1 MAREVQRGTSCIGIM
16 GMSQITTPPS
26 APLSLHPCMLK
37 NTPLAM
43 TIETGGGAG
52 VHAQE
57 DERGICEE
65 GIAGARSII

>member
-1 MAREVQRGTSCIGIM
+1 MGIM
-16 GMSQITTPPS
+16 GMSRTTAPPS
-26 APLSLHPCMLK
+26 ALLNLHPSILK

-57 DERGICEE
+57 GERGIRE
-65 GIAGARSII
+65 GMKREGLLCVYLT